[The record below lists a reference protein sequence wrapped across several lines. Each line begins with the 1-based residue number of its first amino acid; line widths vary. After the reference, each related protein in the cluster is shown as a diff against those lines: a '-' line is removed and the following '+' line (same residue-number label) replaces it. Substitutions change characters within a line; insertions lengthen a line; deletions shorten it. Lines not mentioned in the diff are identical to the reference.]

1 MREEN
6 TEKMKHQDHNMNLS
20 LSIESLANLVA
31 EMSKH
36 ELIDRLL
43 HYDGRPRLDFTESY
57 LKGQSDEKLRHILF
71 AALSTRAKAG

>member
-1 MREEN
+1 
-6 TEKMKHQDHNMNLS
+6 MKPQDHNMNLS

-31 EMSKH
+31 GMTKH

-57 LKGQSDEKLRHILF
+57 LKNQSDEKLRHILF